1 MSAHKRPVK
10 WSGFTLIE
18 VIVVVAIIGILA
30 SIAMPK
36 YANYTAK
43 ARLSAAQA
51 IAGNLAS
58 ASAANYP
65 VKAAGLTGGSAVT
78 TCDTAANLIS
88 YDSSRYTISLSGTIT
103 ATNGRTFTCL
113 VTDKTDAAAVG
124 SATVLYVQ

>member
-1 MSAHKRPVK
+1 MRAHKRPVK

-65 VKAAGLTGGSAVT
+65 VKAAGLSGGVQVVSCTSA
-78 TCDTAANLIS
+78 ASLIS
-88 YDSSRYTISLSGTIT
+88 FDSSRYTISGTVSGTP
-103 ATNGRTFTCL
+103 ANGDRFTCL
-113 VTDKTDAAAVG
+113 VTDNTDAAAVG
-124 SATVLYVQ
+124 SATVLYVK